1 MAVAS
6 CMVTWIFILVL
17 MISLYGVFG
26 LGGSRLL
33 LPCFVYLPMVCF
45 FTVFFFGQQ
54 LSFGLWSPSVWIDRL
69 CIHQT
74 DLELKAEQI
83 NSVPT
88 FVVRSSRL
96 LILCD
101 GSYFERLLGSAV
113 LGFSLC
119 LHFGKALARI
129 QGCGA
134 I

>member
-1 MAVAS
+1 MI
-6 CMVTWIFILVL
+6 TWILVVLL
-17 MISLYGVFG
+17 MISLHGVSG

-33 LPCFVYLPMVCF
+33 LPCFVYLPMATF
-45 FTVFFFGQQ
+45 FVVFFFGQQ
-54 LSFGLWSPSVWIDRL
+54 LSVGLWSPSVWIDRL